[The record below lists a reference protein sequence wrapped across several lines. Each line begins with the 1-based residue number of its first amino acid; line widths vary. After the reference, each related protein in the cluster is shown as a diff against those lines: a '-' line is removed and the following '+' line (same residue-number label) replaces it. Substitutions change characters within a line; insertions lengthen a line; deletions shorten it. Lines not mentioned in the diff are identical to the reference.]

1 MGLPPRFLS
10 GRTRGLKLTRQSWKE
25 FLDSIDPLDE
35 FGFHKPVGGE
45 TAEHEIERL
54 EHNLACYREFMKN
67 RSTFPKWVH
76 EQRAA
81 EFHRLRELRGQT
93 PA

>member
-10 GRTRGLKLTRQSWKE
+10 GRTRGLKLTQRSWKE

-35 FGFHKPVGGE
+35 FLFLKPVAGQS
-45 TAEHEIERL
+45 AEDEIERL
-54 EHNLACYREFMKN
+54 EHNLACYREYMKN

-81 EFHRLRELRGQT
+81 DFHRLRELRGQT
-93 PA
+93 SA